1 MNPNPVVEASVSSV
15 AAPKNAE
22 PRTSPAKGLELRT
35 NVSRSARLYRNICLL
50 VLLILASAS
59 SFSAF
64 YEKWHFREAGARG
77 VDVGAEFDQ
86 MMDGTAHRPYIYRQL
101 LPDTANWLARVL
113 PVDAITRQV
122 PKRARDRI
130 DIALSLGNK
139 VHPVQYV
146 IVYIATY
153 LSALLAAFA
162 LYQVCTAAKIPQPTA
177 VFAPVLF
184 MLVFPLIGIK
194 GGYFFDFPEL
204 LFMAVAFWMA
214 LEFDWWWIIPIA
226 ALGAW
231 NKETFLLFMFTLYPL
246 FRRRQS
252 RLSSLLG
259 VCVLTAVCIAV
270 YLPIRLHFAL
280 NPGGFAEWHLKGQI
294 AFFLH
299 PFRLETWVDR
309 TYDLLFPALSG
320 PIPFLFLIWTVWR
333 GWRYLPFWLKR
344 HALISAIINIPL
356 YLLFCEPGE
365 FRDLSL
371 LFISFLFIIASNL
384 QEWIDSTKPKL
395 VESPA

>member
-1 MNPNPVVEASVSSV
+1 
-15 AAPKNAE
+15 
-22 PRTSPAKGLELRT
+22 
-35 NVSRSARLYRNICLL
+35 
-50 VLLILASAS
+50 
-59 SFSAF
+59 
-64 YEKWHFREAGARG
+64 
-77 VDVGAEFDQ
+77 
-86 MMDGTAHRPYIYRQL
+86 
-101 LPDTANWLARVL
+101 VL

-130 DIALSLGNK
+130 NVALSLSNK
-139 VHPVQYV
+139 AHPVQYV

-162 LYQVCTAAKIPQPTA
+162 LYRVCAAAKIPQPAA

-214 LEFDWWWIIPIA
+214 LELDWWWIIPIA

-231 NKETFLLFMFTLYPL
+231 NKETFLLFMLTLYPL

-259 VCVLTAVCIAV
+259 VFVLAAVCFAV

-280 NPGGFAEWHLKGQI
+280 NPGGIVEWHLKGQI

-299 PFRLETWVDR
+299 PIRLETWIDR
-309 TYDLLFPALSG
+309 TYDLIFPALSG